1 MEKGKY
7 THKDFKTMVKLV
19 ELEGY
24 EYRYNSN
31 LGEHDFKDT
40 AAGEIVSIK
49 DYEGKE
55 GGSDWDKICEAI
67 SEWFGEIIP
76 GIHKKYEVWHLSDAA
91 NNGFAEEW
99 LILATN
105 DLKKATEEAR
115 HLRMKIKGKEGVE
128 IRTEIDDSQ
137 FVLDGISNYEYNNVQ
152 Y

>member
-24 EYRYNSN
+24 EYSYNSN

-115 HLRMKIKGKEGVE
+115 YLRMQIKGKEGIE
-128 IRTEIDDSQ
+128 LRTDICDTEV
-137 FVLDGISNYEYNNVQ
+137 VLEGIGSYEYSNVEF
-152 Y
+152 